1 MGVKLFADFFFREG
15 GAEGK
20 TIDMFSV
27 IFRHFPSCVRL
38 TSAAASSCF
47 LRVDSKIIRR
57 WMDLEGKKT
66 EKFFMPPWAK
76 PGKWVGEVAWN
87 FDLLWEITDMTGP
100 GWWKKSKLEDNLP
113 AFSST
118 DWQMVNINF
127 TFNLFRRRRR
137 SWIVECDASWL
148 KCYAKCNTDHVDF
161 YTKCHLLK
169 WTPLVNF

>member
-57 WMDLEGKKT
+57 WMDLEGKKNRKVFHASLSKT
-66 EKFFMPPWAK
+66 RQVGGGGCVKFRF
-76 PGKWVGEVAWN
+76 VVRN
-87 FDLLWEITDMTGP
+87 
-100 GWWKKSKLEDNLP
+100 N
-113 AFSST
+113 
-118 DWQMVNINF
+118 
-127 TFNLFRRRRR
+127 
-137 SWIVECDASWL
+137 
-148 KCYAKCNTDHVDF
+148 
-161 YTKCHLLK
+161 
-169 WTPLVNF
+169 

>member
-57 WMDLEGKKT
+57 WMDLEGKKKQKSFSCLPEQNPASGWGRLREISICC
-66 EKFFMPPWAK
+66 EK
-76 PGKWVGEVAWN
+76 
-87 FDLLWEITDMTGP
+87 
-100 GWWKKSKLEDNLP
+100 
-113 AFSST
+113 
-118 DWQMVNINF
+118 
-127 TFNLFRRRRR
+127 
-137 SWIVECDASWL
+137 
-148 KCYAKCNTDHVDF
+148 
-161 YTKCHLLK
+161 
-169 WTPLVNF
+169 